1 MKRSSVF
8 LYLGL
13 WCASLALSFVA
24 GRGFGSADVN
34 HVPPS
39 HQHQPDV
46 TLWQAQTMRTPLN
59 PPPEAEETT
68 LGSLALGTETEAR
81 VALLDRETSVHTHRL
96 LEAAFALPL
105 SDPRRSKEIRDL
117 LEHLARSDPR
127 AALELSDRITSLREA
142 QRTRAQILEQ
152 WATHDPMTALAWA
165 TDALADVPT
174 NLRNSQML
182 ATLRGFAQ
190 TNPAGAFQY
199 ASALDDSTPSAMRL
213 KERLLS
219 EVIETQIRGGG
230 LQDAQTTIALMPEG
244 QSKNNLQR
252 ELVNE
257 WAAFDPHS
265 AAAYVQSLGDGAPS
279 NLKTDLIAEWAKNDP
294 PAAAT
299 WLNSLPEGDPVFAKA
314 SATITREWTLYD
326 LAASSEWLNSLP
338 ASPELD
344 RAVAAY
350 TARASQ
356 EDPATA
362 MSWAESINNDGLRT
376 RMMQKVAGNWKSDA
390 PAAFTAYLDDGDFS
404 SKERKLLESAKAWPS
419 NRRDWK

>member
-1 MKRSSVF
+1 
-8 LYLGL
+8 
-13 WCASLALSFVA
+13 
-24 GRGFGSADVN
+24 
-34 HVPPS
+34 
-39 HQHQPDV
+39 
-46 TLWQAQTMRTPLN
+46 
-59 PPPEAEETT
+59 
-68 LGSLALGTETEAR
+68 
-81 VALLDRETSVHTHRL
+81 
-96 LEAAFALPL
+96 
-105 SDPRRSKEIRDL
+105 
-117 LEHLARSDPR
+117 
-127 AALELSDRITSLREA
+127 
-142 QRTRAQILEQ
+142 
-152 WATHDPMTALAWA
+152 
-165 TDALADVPT
+165 
-174 NLRNSQML
+174 
-182 ATLRGFAQ
+182 
-190 TNPAGAFQY
+190 
-199 ASALDDSTPSAMRL
+199 MRL

-257 WAAFDPHS
+257 WAAFDPQS

-279 NLKTDLIAEWAKNDP
+279 NLKSDLIEEWAKKDP

-299 WLNSLPEGDPVFAKA
+299 WLNSLPEGDPAFAKA

-338 ASPELD
+338 ASPQLD

-376 RMMQKVAGNWKSDA
+376 RMMQKVAGSWKSND
-390 PAAFTAYLDDGDFS
+390 PAAFSTYLDGGDFN
-404 SKERKLLESAKAWPS
+404 SKQRKLLESAKAWPS
-419 NRRDWK
+419 NRRD